1 MMKTER
7 VRAAATAFL
16 LAAGQ
21 DELLDPDA
29 RGVTSVAVLADYADT
44 GRYFTAALGEGWA
57 ARPDEVRLVTLE
69 INRQLYARGHQ
80 DEVPAPVTRLTEPH
94 ASGFDRGFTHANARD
109 GDVAE
114 DDRPERPDQY
124 DDEQWDAYLD
134 GWIEGAGAYET
145 YGGHGIGSRLADGRY
160 YECEHRTL

>member
-1 MMKTER
+1 MMDEQQVSK
-7 VRAAATAFL
+7 AASDFL
-16 LAAGQ
+16 LAAGR
-21 DELLDPDA
+21 DEQLDPDA
-29 RGVTSVAVLADYADT
+29 LGVTSVAVLADYADT
-44 GRYFTAALGEGWA
+44 SRYFTAALGGGDPAPE
-57 ARPDEVRLVTLE
+57 DVRLVTRE
-69 INRQLYARGHQ
+69 IDRRLYARGHH

-109 GDVAE
+109 GDIAD

-124 DDEQWDAYLD
+124 DDEQWDTYLD